1 MFTNGRVIHG
11 RWDRPDIAKPATL
24 VDDDGVPVLLTPGR
38 TWVELPRPG
47 GTAAITR

>member
-1 MFTNGRVIHG
+1 MFTNGAVIHG

-24 VDDDGVPVLLTPGR
+24 VDDQGAPVLLTPGR

-47 GTAAITR
+47 GTTVVS